1 MGDGESKMRITI
13 TLINCITEKQYDIQM
28 DQDQKIATTIRVLQ
42 ENLPE
47 VMEGMKEGYLL
58 RSQRSQRRLN
68 PECSYRQE
76 NIFHGDVI
84 RIENN

>member
-1 MGDGESKMRITI
+1 MRITI

-28 DQDQKIATTIRVLQ
+28 DQDQKVATTIRVLQ

-68 PECSYRQE
+68 PEYSYRQE

>member
-1 MGDGESKMRITI
+1 MRITITI

-28 DQDQKIATTIRVLQ
+28 DQGQKIATTIRVLQ

-68 PECSYRQE
+68 PECSYSQE